1 MRKGIATVLVTAVG
15 AAVLAGCGLKDLRE
29 ESDGAGGGTD
39 PGSAASDT
47 FTPKAPV
54 PRGKPL
60 DGGSRLPA
68 APKPD
73 DGDPTSVA
81 RTWATVAYGY
91 DTAYDQGRQDAV
103 LRTLPFL
110 TTARAS
116 AEREHVSAGGTGG
129 DWNVW
134 AGHRAWTTVRLTF
147 EDGDD
152 DLPPDTPV
160 LAYREIFVEGTAHGR
175 DGWTGP
181 GPRLM
186 ASVKLTRTV
195 GGPWRVADVR
205 VVEEALPPAAA
216 RPSAPASPSVTP
228 PVRKN

>member
-1 MRKGIATVLVTAVG
+1 MRKGITTVLVTVVG

-39 PGSAASDT
+39 PDPVASDT
-47 FTPKAPV
+47 FVPKAPV

-60 DGGSRLPA
+60 DGGSGLPA
-68 APKPD
+68 PPKAD
-73 DGDPTSVA
+73 DRDPTSVA
-81 RTWATVAYGY
+81 RAWATVAYGY
-91 DTAYDQGRQDAV
+91 DTAYDAGRQDAV
-103 LRTLPFL
+103 LRTLPYL
-110 TTARAS
+110 TPARAS

-134 AGHRAWTTVRLTF
+134 ARHRAWTTVRLTF

-152 DLPPDTPV
+152 DLPPDTPT
-160 LAYREIFVEGTAHGR
+160 LAYREIFVEGTARGR

-186 ASVKLTRTV
+186 ASVKLTRAV
-195 GGPWRVADVR
+195 DGPWRVADVR
-205 VVEEALPPAAA
+205 VVEEVLPPAV
-216 RPSAPASPSVTP
+216 RPSAPSSAP
-228 PVRKN
+228 PPARKN

>member
-1 MRKGIATVLVTAVG
+1 M
-15 AAVLAGCGLKDLRE
+15 
-29 ESDGAGGGTD
+29 
-39 PGSAASDT
+39 
-47 FTPKAPV
+47 
-54 PRGKPL
+54 
-60 DGGSRLPA
+60 
-68 APKPD
+68 
-73 DGDPTSVA
+73 
-81 RTWATVAYGY
+81 
-91 DTAYDQGRQDAV
+91 

-205 VVEEALPPAAA
+205 VVEEVLPPAARPLGPGLPLRHTA
-216 RPSAPASPSVTP
+216 RTKELSEASMSVFSRRKRAEETPPSASGPTAVEVRVRADGYAEVDGLGPSWRVWGRPPRRPCSTTFTASP
-228 PVRKN
+228 